1 MHALPVGR
9 SFEVSKKTKIVCTLG
24 PAAEDENI
32 LRQMMLE
39 GMNIARF
46 NMSHGDHEEHG
57 RRLKMLKRLRKEL
70 NLPVAALLDTKGPEI
85 RLGDF
90 EQKQIVLK
98 QGQLFTLTTSEILG
112 NKESAYITYPGLPYD
127 VTPGNR
133 ILIDDGLVEMEVESV
148 AGEEIRCLV
157 KNTGVI
163 SARKGVNVPGVV
175 LSLPF
180 INEKDYNDLRFAVE
194 QEYDFVAASFTRS
207 AADVREFKSV
217 LKELGGEKIKVIAKI
232 ENSQGV
238 ENLDEILQLADGI
251 MVARGDMGVE
261 IPLEEV
267 PVIQKEIIKKVY
279 GVGKQV
285 ITATQMLDSMIQ
297 YPRPTRAEANDVA
310 NAVYD
315 GTSAMMLSGET
326 ASGKYPLECVR
337 TMVRI
342 ANRTEADIDYRKRF
356 QQSNFSTEGS
366 VTNAISKAT
375 VNAAIEL
382 NAKAIVTVT
391 ESGRTAYMISRYRP
405 FCPVI
410 ACTTKEQTYRQ
421 LSLSWGVTP
430 LLIEEREDLG
440 QLFEEA
446 IRAVEKAS
454 MADIGD
460 ILVLTAGVPIGTSGT
475 TNLLRVHCITSIEE

>member
-1 MHALPVGR
+1 MIR
-9 SFEVSKKTKIVCTLG
+9 KTKIVCTLG
-24 PAAEDENI
+24 PAVDDENI
-32 LRQMMLE
+32 IRQMMLE

-46 NMSHGDHEEHG
+46 NMSHGSYEEHG
-57 RRLKMLKRLRKEL
+57 RRLEMLKKIRKDL
-70 NLPVAALLDTKGPEI
+70 KLPVAALLDTKGPEI

-98 QGQLFTLTTSEILG
+98 QGQMFTLTTSEILG
-112 NKESAYITYPGLPYD
+112 NKESAYITYSGLPYD

-148 AGEEIRCLV
+148 VGEEIRCLV

-163 SARKGVNVPGVV
+163 SARKGVNVPGIP

-194 QEYDFVAASFTRS
+194 QGFDFVAASFTRCGE
-207 AADVREFKSV
+207 DVRELKHI

-238 ENLDEILQLADGI
+238 ENLDEILTLADGV

-315 GTSAMMLSGET
+315 GTSAIMLSGET
-326 ASGKYPLECVR
+326 ASGKYPLECIR

-342 ANRTEADIDYRKRF
+342 ASRTELDIDYCKRF
-356 QQSNFSTEGS
+356 RQSNLPTEGS
-366 VTNAISKAT
+366 TTNAISKAT
-375 VNAAIEL
+375 VNAAMEL

-405 FCPVI
+405 FCPII
-410 ACTTKEQTYRQ
+410 ACTSKIQTYRQ
-421 LSLSWGVTP
+421 LSLSWGIIP
-430 LLIEEREDLG
+430 LLIEEKEALDE
-440 QLFEEA
+440 LFEEA
-446 IRAVEKAS
+446 IKAVEKAS
-454 MADIGD
+454 MAAAGD
-460 ILVLTAGVPIGTSGT
+460 LIVLTAGVPIGTSGT
-475 TNLLRVHCITSIEE
+475 TNLLKVHCIESKDQY

>member
-1 MHALPVGR
+1 MIR
-9 SFEVSKKTKIVCTLG
+9 KTKIVCTLG
-24 PAAEDENI
+24 PAVEDEI
-32 LRQMMLE
+32 VLRQMILE
-39 GMNIARF
+39 GMNVARL

-57 RRLKMLKRLRKEL
+57 RRLALLKKLRRDL
-70 NLPVAALLDTKGPEI
+70 NIPVATLLDTKGPEI

-90 EQKQIVLK
+90 EQKQVVLK
-98 QGQLFTLTTSEILG
+98 QGQMFTLTTHEILG
-112 NKESAYITYPGLPYD
+112 NKESAYITYAGLPYD

-133 ILIDDGLVEMEVESV
+133 ILIDDGLVEMEVESIV
-148 AGEEIRCLV
+148 GEEIRCLV

-163 SARKGVNVPGVV
+163 SGKKGVNIPGIP
-175 LSLPF
+175 LNLPF
-180 INEKDYNDLRFAVE
+180 INEKDYCDLQFAVS
-194 QEYDFVAASFTRS
+194 QQFDYVAASFTRT
-207 AADVREFKSV
+207 AEDVNELRRV
-217 LKELGGEKIKVIAKI
+217 LNELGGEELKIIAKI

-238 ENLDEILQLADGI
+238 ENLEEILQQADGI

-279 GVGKQV
+279 GAGKQV

-315 GTSAMMLSGET
+315 GTGAIMLSGET

-342 ANRTEADIDYRKRF
+342 ARRTEEDIDYRKRF
-356 QQSNFSTEGS
+356 TQGNLPTEGS
-366 VTNAISKAT
+366 ITNAISKAT
-375 VNAAIEL
+375 VNAAMEL

-391 ESGRTAYMISRYRP
+391 ESGRTADMISRYRP

-410 ACTTKEQTYRQ
+410 ACTTSEHTYRQ
-421 LSLSWGVTP
+421 MNLSWGVIP
-430 LLIEEREDLG
+430 LLIEKKEALD
-440 QLFEEA
+440 QQFQEA
-446 IRAVEKAS
+446 IRAVEHA
-454 MADIGD
+454 ALAREGD
-460 ILVLTAGVPIGTSGT
+460 VLVLTAGVPIGTSGT
-475 TNLLRVHCITSIEE
+475 TNLLKIHCIGVS

>member
-1 MHALPVGR
+1 MIR
-9 SFEVSKKTKIVCTLG
+9 KTKIVCTLG
-24 PAAEDENI
+24 PAVDDEVI
-32 LRQMMLE
+32 LRQMILE

-46 NMSHGDHEEHG
+46 NMSHGSHEEHG
-57 RRLKMLKRLRKEL
+57 ERLSMLKRLREDLKV
-70 NLPVAALLDTKGPEI
+70 PVATLLDTKGPEI

-90 EQKQIVLK
+90 EQKQVVLK
-98 QGQLFTLTTSEILG
+98 QGQLFTLTTNEILG
-112 NKESAYITYPGLPYD
+112 NKESAYINYAGLPYD

-148 AGEEIRCLV
+148 VGEEIRCLV

-163 SARKGVNVPGVV
+163 SARKGVNVPGVA

-194 QEYDFVAASFTRS
+194 QGFDFVAASFTRTPE
-207 AADVREFKSV
+207 DVRELRHI
-217 LKELGGEKIKVIAKI
+217 LKEFGGEKIKIIAKI

-238 ENLDEILQLADGI
+238 ENLNEILSLADGV

-261 IPLEEV
+261 IPFEEV
-267 PVIQKEIIKKVY
+267 PSIQKEIIKKVY

-285 ITATQMLDSMIQ
+285 ITATQMLDSMMQ

-315 GTSAMMLSGET
+315 GTSAVMLSGET
-326 ASGKYPLECVR
+326 ASGNYPLECIR
-337 TMVRI
+337 TMVKI
-342 ANRTEADIDYRKRF
+342 ASRTEQDIDYRKRF
-356 QQSNFSTEGS
+356 IQNKVEAEGNI
-366 VTNAISKAT
+366 TNAISKAT
-375 VNAAIEL
+375 INAAMEL

-410 ACTTKEQTYRQ
+410 ACTSKEQTYRQ
-421 LSLSWGVTP
+421 LSLSWGIIP
-430 LLIEEREDLG
+430 LLIEEKEELRE
-440 QLFEEA
+440 LFEEA
-446 IRAVEKAS
+446 IKAVEAAS
-454 MADIGD
+454 YASEGD
-460 ILVLTAGVPIGTSGT
+460 IVVLTAGVPLGTSGT
-475 TNLLRVHCITSIEE
+475 TNLLKVHCIGTQEI

>member
-1 MHALPVGR
+1 MIR
-9 SFEVSKKTKIVCTLG
+9 KTKIVCTLG
-24 PAAEDENI
+24 PAVDDENI

-39 GMNIARF
+39 GMNIARL
-46 NMSHGDHEEHG
+46 NMSHGSYEEHG
-57 RRLKMLKRLRKEL
+57 KRLEMLKKIRKDL
-70 NLPVAALLDTKGPEI
+70 NLPVAILLDTKGPEI

-90 EQKQIVLK
+90 EQKQVVLK
-98 QGQLFTLTTSEILG
+98 QGQLFTLTTNEILG
-112 NKESAYITYPGLPYD
+112 NKESAYITYSGLPYD

-148 AGEEIRCLV
+148 VGEEIRCLV

-163 SARKGVNVPGVV
+163 SARKGVNVPGVA

-194 QEYDFVAASFTRS
+194 QEFDFVAASFTRN
-207 AADVREFKSV
+207 ADDVKE
-217 LKELGGEKIKVIAKI
+217 LKYLLKDLGGEKIKVIAKI

-238 ENLDEILQLADGI
+238 ENLDEILNLADGV

-315 GTSAMMLSGET
+315 GTSAIMLSGET
-326 ASGKYPLECVR
+326 ASGNYPLECIR

-342 ANRTEADIDYRKRF
+342 AGRTEQDIDYCKRF
-356 QQSNFSTEGS
+356 RQSNLPTEGS
-366 VTNAISKAT
+366 ITNAISKAT
-375 VNAAIEL
+375 VNAAMEL

-405 FCPVI
+405 FCPII
-410 ACTTKEQTYRQ
+410 ACTPKEQTYRQ
-421 LSLSWGVTP
+421 LSLSWGIIP
-430 LLIEEREDLG
+430 LLIEEKENLDE
-440 QLFEEA
+440 LFEEA
-446 IRAVEKAS
+446 VKTVEKAS
-454 MADIGD
+454 YVSEGD
-460 ILVLTAGVPIGTSGT
+460 VIVLTAGVPIGTSGT
-475 TNLLRVHCITSIEE
+475 TNLLRVWQIEQ

>member
-1 MHALPVGR
+1 M
-9 SFEVSKKTKIVCTLG
+9 KKTKIVCTLG
-24 PAAEDENI
+24 PAVDDETI
-32 LRQMMLE
+32 LRQMILE

-46 NMSHGDHEEHG
+46 NMSHGDYEEHG
-57 RRLKMLKRLRKEL
+57 KRLAMLKRLREEL
-70 NLPVAALLDTKGPEI
+70 NLPIATLLDTKGPEI

-90 EQKQIVLK
+90 EQKQVVLK
-98 QGQLFTLTTSEILG
+98 QGQLFTLTTTEILG
-112 NKESAYITYPGLPYD
+112 NKESAYITYPGLPFD
-127 VTPGNR
+127 VMPGNR
-133 ILIDDGLVEMEVESV
+133 ILIDDGLVEMEVECV
-148 AGEEIRCLV
+148 VGEEIRCLV

-163 SARKGVNVPGVV
+163 SARKGVNVPGAS

-180 INEKDYNDLRFAVE
+180 INEKDYNDLKFAVE
-194 QEYDFVAASFTRS
+194 QGFDFIAASFTRT
-207 AADVREFKSV
+207 AEDIRELKQI
-217 LKELGGEKIKVIAKI
+217 LKELGGEKIKIIAKI

-238 ENLDEILQLADGI
+238 ENLDEILKLADGI

-285 ITATQMLDSMIQ
+285 ITATQMLDSMMQ

-315 GTSAMMLSGET
+315 GTSAIMLSGET

-342 ANRTEADIDYRKRF
+342 AGRTEMDIDYRKRF
-356 QQSNFSTEGS
+356 LQNKFSTEGNI
-366 VTNAISKAT
+366 TNAISKAT
-375 VNAAIEL
+375 INAAMEL
-382 NAKAIVTVT
+382 DAKAIVTVT

-410 ACTTKEQTYRQ
+410 ACTSKEQTYRQ
-421 LSLSWGVTP
+421 LSMSWGIIP
-430 LLIEEREDLG
+430 LLIEEKKELNE
-440 QLFEEA
+440 LFEEA
-446 IRAVEKAS
+446 IHAVENAS
-454 MADIGD
+454 YVGPGD
-460 ILVLTAGVPIGTSGT
+460 VLVLTSGVPMGTSGT
-475 TNLLRVHCITSIEE
+475 TNLLKVHCMETR

>member
-1 MHALPVGR
+1 MNR
-9 SFEVSKKTKIVCTLG
+9 KTKIVCTLG
-24 PAAEDENI
+24 PAVEDENI
-32 LRQMMLE
+32 LRQMILE

-46 NMSHGDHEEHG
+46 NMSHGNYEEHG
-57 RRLKMLKRLRKEL
+57 RRLAMVKRIRKDL
-70 NLPVAALLDTKGPEI
+70 NLPVALLLDTKGPEI

-90 EQKQIVLK
+90 EQKQVVLK

-112 NKESAYITYPGLPYD
+112 NKESAYITYSGLPYE
-127 VTPGNR
+127 VMPGNR

-163 SARKGVNVPGVV
+163 SARKGVNVPGVA

-180 INEKDYNDLRFAVE
+180 INEKDYNDLKFAVE
-194 QEYDFVAASFTRS
+194 EEFDFVAASFTRT
-207 AADVREFKSV
+207 AEDIRE
-217 LKELGGEKIKVIAKI
+217 LKKILQELGGEKIKVIAKI

-238 ENLDEILQLADGI
+238 ENLEEILQLADGV

-285 ITATQMLDSMIQ
+285 ITATQMLESMIQ

-315 GTSAMMLSGET
+315 GTSAVMLSGET
-326 ASGKYPLECVR
+326 AAGNYPLECVR

-342 ANRTEADIDYRKRF
+342 AGRTEQDIDYKKRF
-356 QQSNFSTEGS
+356 LQKCLPTEGNI
-366 VTNAISKAT
+366 TNAISKAT
-375 VNAAIEL
+375 INAAMEL
-382 NAKAIVTVT
+382 DAKAIVTVT

-410 ACTTKEQTYRQ
+410 ACTSNEQTYRQ
-421 LSLSWGVTP
+421 LSLSWGVIP
-430 LLIEEREDLG
+430 LLIKEKEELNDL
-440 QLFEEA
+440 FAEA
-446 IRAVEKAS
+446 IHAVREA
-454 MADIGD
+454 ALAGCGD
-460 ILVLTAGVPIGTSGT
+460 VIVLTAGVPIGTSGT
-475 TNLLRVHCITSIEE
+475 TNLLKVHYMEK

>member
-1 MHALPVGR
+1 MNR
-9 SFEVSKKTKIVCTLG
+9 KTKIVCTLG
-24 PAAEDENI
+24 PAVDDETM
-32 LRQMMLE
+32 LRQMILE

-46 NMSHGDHEEHG
+46 NMSHGSHEEHG
-57 RRLKMLKRLRKEL
+57 HRLEMLKRIREDLGVS
-70 NLPVAALLDTKGPEI
+70 VAALLDTKGPEI

-98 QGQLFTLTTSEILG
+98 QGQLFTLTTNEILG
-112 NKESAYITYPGLPYD
+112 NKESAYITYSGLPYD

-148 AGEEIRCLV
+148 VGDEIRCLV

-163 SARKGVNVPGVV
+163 SAKKGVNVPGVT

-194 QEYDFVAASFTRS
+194 QGFDFVAASFTRTME
-207 AADVREFKSV
+207 DIRE
-217 LKELGGEKIKVIAKI
+217 LKNILRELGGEKIKIIAKI

-238 ENLDEILQLADGI
+238 ENLDEILSLADGV

-267 PVIQKEIIKKVY
+267 PIIQKEIIKKVY

-285 ITATQMLDSMIQ
+285 ITATQMLDSMMQ
-297 YPRPTRAEANDVA
+297 NPRPTRAEANDVA
-310 NAVYD
+310 NAVFD
-315 GTSAMMLSGET
+315 GTSAIMLSGET
-326 ASGKYPLECVR
+326 ASGKYPLECIR

-342 ANRTEADIDYRKRF
+342 AGRTELDIDYKKRF
-356 QQSNFSTEGS
+356 LQSKLPTEGNI
-366 VTNAISKAT
+366 TNAISKAT
-375 VNAAIEL
+375 INAAMEL

-410 ACTTKEQTYRQ
+410 ACTSKEQTYRQ
-421 LSLSWGVTP
+421 LSLSWGIIP
-430 LLIEEREDLG
+430 LLIEEKEELNE
-440 QLFEEA
+440 LFEEA
-446 IRAVEKAS
+446 IQAVVKAS
-454 MADIGD
+454 FASEGD
-460 ILVLTAGVPIGTSGT
+460 VIVLTAGVPIGTSGT
-475 TNLLRVHCITSIEE
+475 TNLLKVHCIESQEM

>member
-1 MHALPVGR
+1 MIR
-9 SFEVSKKTKIVCTLG
+9 KTKIVCTLG
-24 PAAEDENI
+24 PAVDDEAM
-32 LRQMMLE
+32 LRQMILE

-46 NMSHGDHEEHG
+46 NMSHGSHEEHG
-57 RRLKMLKRLRKEL
+57 KRLAMLKNLREEL
-70 NLPVAALLDTKGPEI
+70 NLPVATLLDTRGPEI
-85 RLGDF
+85 RLGDL

-98 QGQLFTLTTSEILG
+98 QGQLFTLTTNEILG
-112 NKESAYITYPGLPYD
+112 NKESAYITYAGLPYD

-148 AGEEIRCLV
+148 AGDEIRCLV

-163 SARKGVNVPGVV
+163 SSKKGVNVPGVA

-194 QEYDFVAASFTRS
+194 QGFDFVAASFTRTPE
-207 AADVREFKSV
+207 DVRELRQM
-217 LKELGGEKIKVIAKI
+217 LKLLGGEKIKIIAKI

-238 ENLDEILQLADGI
+238 ENLDEILNLADGV

-285 ITATQMLDSMIQ
+285 ITATQMLDSMMQ

-315 GTSAMMLSGET
+315 GTSAIMLSGET
-326 ASGKYPLECVR
+326 ASGNYPLECVR

-342 ANRTEADIDYRKRF
+342 ASRTEQDIDYRKRF
-356 QQSNFSTEGS
+356 LQNKFEAEGNI
-366 VTNAISKAT
+366 TNAISKAT
-375 VNAAIEL
+375 VNAAMEL

-391 ESGRTAYMISRYRP
+391 ESGRTAYMIFRYRP
-405 FCPVI
+405 FCPII
-410 ACTTKEQTYRQ
+410 ACTSREQTYRQ
-421 LSLSWGVTP
+421 LSLSWGIIP
-430 LLIEEREDLG
+430 LLIDEKEDLNE
-440 QLFEEA
+440 LFAEA
-446 IRAVEKAS
+446 IEAVEKSSHAS
-454 MADIGD
+454 VGD
-460 ILVLTAGVPIGTSGT
+460 VIVLTAGVPIGTSGT
-475 TNLLRVHCITSIEE
+475 TNLLKVHCIGAQEEY

>member
-1 MHALPVGR
+1 MIR
-9 SFEVSKKTKIVCTLG
+9 KTKIVCTLG
-24 PAAEDENI
+24 PAVEDENV

-39 GMNIARF
+39 GMNIARL
-46 NMSHGDHEEHG
+46 NMSHGTYEDHG
-57 RRLKMLKRLRKEL
+57 RCLAMLRRLRKDL

-90 EQKQIVLK
+90 EQKQVVLK
-98 QGQLFTLTTSEILG
+98 QGQLFTLTTNEILG
-112 NKESAYITYPGLPYD
+112 NKESAYITYSGLPYD

-148 AGEEIRCLV
+148 VGEEIRCLV

-163 SARKGVNVPGVV
+163 SARKGVNVPGVA

-194 QEYDFVAASFTRS
+194 QEFDFVAASFTRT
-207 AADVREFKSV
+207 AEDVKELKHI
-217 LKELGGEKIKVIAKI
+217 LKELGGERIKVIAKI

-238 ENLDEILQLADGI
+238 DNLDEILNLADGV

-285 ITATQMLDSMIQ
+285 ITATQMLDSMMQ

-315 GTSAMMLSGET
+315 GTSAVMLSGET

-342 ANRTEADIDYRKRF
+342 ASRTEQDIDYRKRF
-356 QQSNFSTEGS
+356 LQSQLPTEGS
-366 VTNAISKAT
+366 ITNAISKST
-375 VNAAIEL
+375 VNAAMEL
-382 NAKAIVTVT
+382 DAKAIVTVT

-410 ACTTKEQTYRQ
+410 ACTPKEQTYRQ
-421 LSLSWGVTP
+421 LSLSWGVIP
-430 LLIEEREDLG
+430 LLIEEKEGLDE
-440 QLFEEA
+440 LFEEA
-446 IRAVEKAS
+446 IRAVEEAS
-454 MADIGD
+454 MAGSGD
-460 ILVLTAGVPIGTSGT
+460 VIVLTAGVPLGTSGT
-475 TNLLRVHCITSIEE
+475 TNLLKVHRIEPQPDEKR

>member
-1 MHALPVGR
+1 MN
-9 SFEVSKKTKIVCTLG
+9 KKTKIVCTLG
-24 PAAEDENI
+24 PAVDDENI
-32 LRQMMLE
+32 LRQMILE

-46 NMSHGDHEEHG
+46 NMSHGSHEEHG
-57 RRLKMLKRLRKEL
+57 QRLAMLKRLRTDL
-70 NLPVAALLDTKGPEI
+70 DVPVAALLDTKGPEI

-98 QGQLFTLTTSEILG
+98 QGQMFTLTTNEILG
-112 NKESAYITYPGLPYD
+112 NKESAYITYSGLPYD

-148 AGEEIRCLV
+148 VGDEIRCLV

-163 SARKGVNVPGVV
+163 SAKKGVNVPGVT

-194 QEYDFVAASFTRS
+194 QGFDFVAASFTRTME
-207 AADVREFKSV
+207 DVRE
-217 LKELGGEKIKVIAKI
+217 LKHILRELGGEKIKIIAKI

-238 ENLDEILQLADGI
+238 ENLDDILSLADGV

-267 PVIQKEIIKKVY
+267 PIIQKEIIKKVY

-297 YPRPTRAEANDVA
+297 NPRPTRAEANDVA

-315 GTSAMMLSGET
+315 GTSAIMLSGET
-326 ASGKYPLECVR
+326 ASGKYPLECIR

-342 ANRTEADIDYRKRF
+342 AGRTEQEIDYKKRF
-356 QQSNFSTEGS
+356 LQSNLPTEGS
-366 VTNAISKAT
+366 ITNAISKAT
-375 VNAAIEL
+375 VNAAMEL
-382 NAKAIVTVT
+382 DAKAIVTVT

-410 ACTTKEQTYRQ
+410 ACTSKEQTYRQ
-421 LSLSWGVTP
+421 LSLSWGIIP
-430 LLIEEREDLG
+430 LLIEEKEELNE
-440 QLFEEA
+440 LFEEA
-446 IRAVEKAS
+446 IQAVIKA
-454 MADIGD
+454 AFVEEGD
-460 ILVLTAGVPIGTSGT
+460 VIVLTAGVPIGTSGT
-475 TNLLRVHCITSIEE
+475 TNLLKVHCIESQKM

>member
-1 MHALPVGR
+1 MIR
-9 SFEVSKKTKIVCTLG
+9 KTKIVCTLG
-24 PAAEDENI
+24 PAVDDENI
-32 LRQMMLE
+32 LRQMILE

-46 NMSHGDHEEHG
+46 NMSHGSHEEHG
-57 RRLKMLKRLRKEL
+57 ERLAMLKRLREDL
-70 NLPVAALLDTKGPEI
+70 NMPVAALLDTKGPEI

-90 EQKQIVLK
+90 EQKQVVLK
-98 QGQLFTLTTSEILG
+98 QGQLFTLTTNEILG
-112 NKESAYITYPGLPYD
+112 NKESAYITYSGLPYD

-148 AGEEIRCLV
+148 VGEEIRCLV

-163 SARKGVNVPGVV
+163 SARKGVNVPGAA

-194 QEYDFVAASFTRS
+194 QGFDFVAASFTRTYE
-207 AADVREFKSV
+207 DMRELRHI

-238 ENLDEILQLADGI
+238 ENLDEILSIADGV

-285 ITATQMLDSMIQ
+285 ITATQMLDSMMQ

-315 GTSAMMLSGET
+315 GTSAIMLSGET

-342 ANRTEADIDYRKRF
+342 AGRTEQDIDYRKRF
-356 QQSNFSTEGS
+356 LQNKLPTLGS
-366 VTNAISKAT
+366 ITNAISKAT
-375 VNAAIEL
+375 VNAAMEL
-382 NAKAIVTVT
+382 DAKAIVTVT

-410 ACTTKEQTYRQ
+410 ACTSKEQTYRQ
-421 LSLSWGVTP
+421 LSLSWGIIP
-430 LLIEEREDLG
+430 LLIDEKEALDE
-440 QLFEEA
+440 LFEEA
-446 IRAVEKAS
+446 IKAVEKAS
-454 MADIGD
+454 YASEGD
-460 ILVLTAGVPIGTSGT
+460 VIVLTAGVPIGTSGT
-475 TNLLRVHCITSIEE
+475 TNLLKVHCIESQD

>member
-1 MHALPVGR
+1 MIR
-9 SFEVSKKTKIVCTLG
+9 KTKIVCTLG
-24 PAAEDENI
+24 PAVDDENI
-32 LRQMMLE
+32 LRQMILE

-46 NMSHGDHEEHG
+46 NMSHGSHEEHG
-57 RRLKMLKRLRKEL
+57 ERLAMLKRLREDL
-70 NLPVAALLDTKGPEI
+70 NIPVAALLDTIGPEI

-90 EQKQIVLK
+90 EQKQVVLK

-112 NKESAYITYPGLPYD
+112 NKESAYITYSGLPYD

-148 AGEEIRCLV
+148 VGEEIRCLV

-163 SARKGVNVPGVV
+163 SARKGVNVPGAA

-194 QEYDFVAASFTRS
+194 QGFDFVAASFTRTYE
-207 AADVREFKSV
+207 DMRELKHI

-238 ENLDEILQLADGI
+238 ENLDEILSIADGV

-285 ITATQMLDSMIQ
+285 ITATQMLDSMMQ

-315 GTSAMMLSGET
+315 GTSAIMLSGET

-342 ANRTEADIDYRKRF
+342 AGRTEQDIDYRKRF
-356 QQSNFSTEGS
+356 LQNKLPTLGS
-366 VTNAISKAT
+366 ITNAISKAT
-375 VNAAIEL
+375 VNAAMEL
-382 NAKAIVTVT
+382 DAKAIVTVT

-410 ACTTKEQTYRQ
+410 ACTSKEQTYRQ
-421 LSLSWGVTP
+421 LSLSWGIIP
-430 LLIEEREDLG
+430 LLIDEKEALDE
-440 QLFEEA
+440 LFEEA
-446 IRAVEKAS
+446 IMAVEKAS
-454 MADIGD
+454 YASEGD
-460 ILVLTAGVPIGTSGT
+460 VIVLTAGVPIGTSGT
-475 TNLLRVHCITSIEE
+475 TNLLKVHCIESQD

>member
-1 MHALPVGR
+1 MIR
-9 SFEVSKKTKIVCTLG
+9 KTKIVCTLG
-24 PAAEDENI
+24 PAVDDENI
-32 LRQMMLE
+32 LRQMILE

-46 NMSHGDHEEHG
+46 NMSHGSHEEHG
-57 RRLKMLKRLRKEL
+57 ERLAMLKRLREDL
-70 NLPVAALLDTKGPEI
+70 NIPVAALLDTKGPEI

-90 EQKQIVLK
+90 EQKQVVLK

-112 NKESAYITYPGLPYD
+112 NKESAYITYSGLPYD

-148 AGEEIRCLV
+148 VGEEIRCLV

-163 SARKGVNVPGVV
+163 SARKGVNVPGAA

-194 QEYDFVAASFTRS
+194 QGFDFVAASFTRTYE
-207 AADVREFKSV
+207 DMRELKHI

-238 ENLDEILQLADGI
+238 ENLDEILSIADGV

-285 ITATQMLDSMIQ
+285 ITATQMLDSMMQ

-315 GTSAMMLSGET
+315 GTSAIMLSGET

-342 ANRTEADIDYRKRF
+342 AGRTEQDIDYRKRF
-356 QQSNFSTEGS
+356 LQNKLPTLGS
-366 VTNAISKAT
+366 ITNAISKAT
-375 VNAAIEL
+375 VNAAMEL
-382 NAKAIVTVT
+382 DAKAIVTVT

-410 ACTTKEQTYRQ
+410 ACTSKEQTYRQ
-421 LSLSWGVTP
+421 LSLSWGIIP
-430 LLIEEREDLG
+430 LLIEEKEALDE
-440 QLFEEA
+440 LFEEA
-446 IRAVEKAS
+446 IKAVEKAS
-454 MADIGD
+454 YASEGD
-460 ILVLTAGVPIGTSGT
+460 VIVLTAGVPIGTSGT
-475 TNLLRVHCITSIEE
+475 TNLLKVHCIESQD

>member
-1 MHALPVGR
+1 MNR
-9 SFEVSKKTKIVCTLG
+9 KTKIVCTLG
-24 PAAEDENI
+24 PAVDDENI
-32 LRQMMLE
+32 LRQMILE

-46 NMSHGDHEEHG
+46 NMSHGSPEEHG
-57 RRLKMLKRLRKEL
+57 ERLAMLKRLRADL
-70 NLPVAALLDTKGPEI
+70 NMPVAALLDTKGPEI

-90 EQKQIVLK
+90 EQKQVVLK

-112 NKESAYITYPGLPYD
+112 NKESAYITYSGLPYD

-148 AGEEIRCLV
+148 VGEEIRCLV

-163 SARKGVNVPGVV
+163 SARKGVNVPGAA

-194 QEYDFVAASFTRS
+194 QGFDFVAASFTRTYE
-207 AADVREFKSV
+207 DMRELKHI

-238 ENLDEILQLADGI
+238 ENLDEILSIADGV

-285 ITATQMLDSMIQ
+285 ITATQMLDSMMQ

-315 GTSAMMLSGET
+315 GTSAIMLSGET

-342 ANRTEADIDYRKRF
+342 AGRTEQDIAYRKRF
-356 QQSNFSTEGS
+356 LQNKLPTLGS
-366 VTNAISKAT
+366 ITNAISKAT
-375 VNAAIEL
+375 VNAAMEL
-382 NAKAIVTVT
+382 DAKAIVTVT

-410 ACTTKEQTYRQ
+410 ACTSKEQTYRQ
-421 LSLSWGVTP
+421 LSLSWGIIP
-430 LLIEEREDLG
+430 LLIEEKEALDE
-440 QLFEEA
+440 LFEEA
-446 IRAVEKAS
+446 IKAVEKAS
-454 MADIGD
+454 YASEGD
-460 ILVLTAGVPIGTSGT
+460 VIVLTAGVPIGTSGT
-475 TNLLRVHCITSIEE
+475 TNLLKVHCIESQD